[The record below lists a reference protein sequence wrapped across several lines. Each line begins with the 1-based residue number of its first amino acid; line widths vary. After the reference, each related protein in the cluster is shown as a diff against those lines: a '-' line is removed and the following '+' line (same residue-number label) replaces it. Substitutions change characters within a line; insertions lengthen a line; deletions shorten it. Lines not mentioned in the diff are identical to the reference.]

1 MNYWNQAPLFRLLP
15 AFVLGILLR
24 IFQIPIDAFTG
35 SAFVVICISIILVNA
50 WKSKRYYHYQYRWV
64 FGFATHVLV
73 LAFAFILTGIKTE
86 INHPQ
91 HFSHVGHGESFIA
104 FLDNN
109 KLEKSKSY
117 KSILRIVAVKSGNQ
131 WHAVNGKCLTYISKD
146 SISAKLSY
154 GDLIVFNKQPI
165 EVPPPPNPSQFN
177 YKRYLHYNQVYHQ
190 VYLNASAW
198 HPVAH
203 HQGNSVV
210 EMALKMREKLLKIF
224 KDNHIN
230 GDDYAVLAAL
240 LLGDTDEIDQEI
252 MRAYAA
258 SGALHVLS
266 VSGLHVGIIYLGL
279 NAALFFLNRNRKAKI
294 LKAGILI
301 LFLWYYALLT
311 GLSPAV
317 LRASAMLSFI
327 VIGKALE
334 RSTNMYNTLAAS
346 AIVLLCFQPYLL
358 MQVGFQLS
366 YLAVLGI
373 VFLYKKIHQLLNPSN
388 WLLRQ
393 IWGITAVSL
402 AAQLTTFPLGLFYFH
417 QFPNYFLI
425 SNLLVIPVSTAI
437 IYGGILLFFIS
448 PLTELA
454 VWIGWI
460 LGKIV
465 HFLNWFVISIEH
477 LPYALLQGISI
488 SMPETGLIYFALM
501 MTILYCMK
509 KQTAYVSATLIL
521 IVCFLFLQTIES
533 TQIRNQQQLIVH
545 SIPKTTAI
553 NLIEGKTAIMVADSA
568 FVHSK
573 SMMAFNVLPYWWD
586 SGVDEKNVSII
597 EVDQLRRTFK
607 KNRAT
612 MVYKSFLQSGG
623 KSIFVLNDIELL
635 TAYSTSPLS
644 IDYLILSGNI
654 SIKITDLLKKF
665 RFKKLILDSSNSIY
679 RTERWLKEASE
690 LGIDCY
696 SVQHS
701 GAFIKKF

>member
-1 MNYWNQAPLFRLLP
+1 
-15 AFVLGILLR
+15 
-24 IFQIPIDAFTG
+24 
-35 SAFVVICISIILVNA
+35 
-50 WKSKRYYHYQYRWV
+50 
-64 FGFATHVLV
+64 
-73 LAFAFILTGIKTE
+73 
-86 INHPQ
+86 
-91 HFSHVGHGESFIA
+91 
-104 FLDNN
+104 
-109 KLEKSKSY
+109 
-117 KSILRIVAVKSGNQ
+117 
-131 WHAVNGKCLTYISKD
+131 
-146 SISAKLSY
+146 
-154 GDLIVFNKQPI
+154 
-165 EVPPPPNPSQFN
+165 
-177 YKRYLHYNQVYHQ
+177 
-190 VYLNASAW
+190 
-198 HPVAH
+198 
-203 HQGNSVV
+203 
-210 EMALKMREKLLKIF
+210 MRGKLLKIF

-279 NAALFFLNRNRKAKI
+279 NSALFFLNRNRKTQI

-317 LRASAMLSFI
+317 LRSSAMLSFI

-425 SNLLVIPVSTAI
+425 SNLFVIPVSTAI

-454 VWIGWI
+454 TWVGWFI
-460 LGKIV
+460 GKIV
-465 HFLNWFVISIEH
+465 HFLNWFVIGVED

-488 SMPETGLIYFALM
+488 SLVETGLIYLTLM
-501 MTILYCMK
+501 MTILYFMK
-509 KQTAYVSATLIL
+509 KQTVYVYATLIL
-521 IVCFLFLQTIES
+521 IVCVLSLQMVES

-568 FVHSK
+568 FVYNK
-573 SMMAFNVLPYWWD
+573 SMMAFNVLPYWWER
-586 SGVDEKNVSII
+586 GVDEENVSII
-597 EVDQLRRTFK
+597 KVEQLLRTFK
-607 KNRAT
+607 KNRTT
-612 MVYKSFLQSGG
+612 MVYKTFLQSGG
-623 KSIFVLNDIELL
+623 KSIFVLNDIDLL
-635 TAYSTSPLS
+635 TTHSATPLS

-654 SIKITDLLKKF
+654 RINMMDLLRKF
-665 RFKKLILDSSNSIY
+665 RFKQLILDSSNSTY

-690 LGIDCY
+690 LGIPCY

-701 GAFIKKF
+701 GAFIKRF